1 MNIPIPILRGA
12 EGSLPLAARAP
23 NTAMDTGVIALG
35 GEGSEYGHGYR
46 GQGHYEEGIELLE
59 YLGQQAYGLVTERTV
74 AEDQGHYRGQGHETG
89 YNLTALFLRLENGER
104 RIYRNDYE
112 YEVQHIG
119 QNPGKSCHLGSR
131 VVTGEEGQGETVLLE
146 GHPEEDNHCEDE
158 QQGHDTGLGLLLGE
172 LDDGLSALGLELAL
186 CDVGVLEALAEAEV
200 DQDRENQ

>member
-12 EGSLPLAARAP
+12 EGSLP
-23 NTAMDTGVIALG
+23 T
-35 GEGSEYGHGYR
+35 EYGHGHR

-59 YLGQQAYGLVTERTV
+59 YLGQQGHGLVTEGTV
-74 AEDQGHYRGQGHETG
+74 AEYQGHYRGQGHKTG

-104 RIYRNDYE
+104 RIYSNDYE

-146 GHPEEDNHCEDE
+146 GHPEEDDHCEPLRR
-158 QQGHDTGLGLLLGE
+158 QAAGPRYGTW
-172 LDDGLSALGLELAL
+172 SAPW
-186 CDVGVLEALAEAEV
+186 
-200 DQDRENQ
+200 